1 MGHVTHRV
9 GAHVSSNLTNA
20 FIVNQAR
27 VRTSTTDNQLGLL
40 AVSDLLHRLIVNF
53 AGFLVATVEHMVVHL
68 AGPVGGATMAQM
80 TSLVQIHGQ
89 NLVADVQ
96 HRGVNRVVCSGAGV
110 GLHIDVLSAIQ
121 FLGTLA
127 GQCLHLV
134 GEFAAGLV
142 TGTGIA
148 FQGLV
153 GEDATVQFQNFQG
166 NRAF

>member
-1 MGHVTHRV
+1 
-9 GAHVSSNLTNA
+9 
-20 FIVNQAR
+20 
-27 VRTSTTDNQLGLL
+27 
-40 AVSDLLHRLIVNF
+40 
-53 AGFLVATVEHMVVHL
+53 
-68 AGPVGGATMAQM
+68 MAQM

-134 GEFAAGLV
+134 GKFAAGLIPPTRV
-142 TGTGIA
+142 SL
-148 FQGLV
+148 QGFV
-153 GEDATVQFQNFQG
+153 RKHAAVQFQDLQG
-166 NRAF
+166 NGALGGNHFDVVDLAIQIALDHAVQLRIGNAGVLQHR